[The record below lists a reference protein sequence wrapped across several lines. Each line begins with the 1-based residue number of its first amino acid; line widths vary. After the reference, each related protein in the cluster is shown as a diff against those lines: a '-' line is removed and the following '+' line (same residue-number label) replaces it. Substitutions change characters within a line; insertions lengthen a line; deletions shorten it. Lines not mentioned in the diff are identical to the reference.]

1 MDGPITQAEALG
13 ATPLAERERARFF
26 AASRFG
32 GIECLRATF
41 LQHTYATHT
50 HETYAIGSITAGCEV
65 WNARGRRLYASPGEI
80 VFNHPLDAHDGAP
93 MEGGYSYRMTYP
105 SLDLLREVA
114 GTVSGRA
121 VAGTPTFAAPVVH
134 DLDGARLFVAA
145 HAALEDQGDGL
156 AGEEL
161 LLRAFGRML
170 VLHGR
175 VEPVPLGAEP
185 GPVGRV
191 RALIEARFAEDLRLD
206 ELAAAAGLSTHH
218 LIRAFRRET
227 GLTPHAYVVDV
238 RVRRAQAC
246 LRAGMAPA
254 ETATAVGF
262 ADQAHL
268 TRAFKA
274 RLGVPP
280 GAYQRAL
287 A

>member
-1 MDGPITQAEALG
+1 MDGPISQIEALG
-13 ATPLAERERARFF
+13 TTPLAGGERARFF
-26 AASRFG
+26 AATRFG
-32 GIECLRATF
+32 GIDCLKATF
-41 LQHTYATHT
+41 LTHTYATHT
-50 HETYAIGSITAGCEV
+50 HETYAIGSIMAGCEV
-65 WNARGRRLYASPGEI
+65 WTARGRRLYATPGEI

-105 SLDLLREVA
+105 GLDFLREVA
-114 GTVSGRA
+114 AAVGGRQ
-121 VAGTPTFAAPVVH
+121 VMGTPTFPEPVVR
-134 DLDGARLFVAA
+134 DPEGARLFLAA
-145 HAALEDQGDGL
+145 HAALEDDGDGL
-156 AGEEL
+156 GGEEL

-175 VEPVPLGAEP
+175 IAEAPLGAEP

-191 RALIEARFAEDLRLD
+191 RALIDTRFAEDLRLD
-206 ELAAAAGLSTHH
+206 ELAAVAGLSSHH
-218 LIRAFRRET
+218 LIRAFRREI
-227 GLTPHAYVVDV
+227 GLTPHAYVIDT

-246 LRAGMAPA
+246 LRAGVSPA
-254 ETATAVGF
+254 EAAAAVGF

-280 GAYQRAL
+280 GAYQRAV